1 MENRE
6 ETNGR
11 QDFRKDT
18 TSRSVPKSQH
28 DSPSPEGSLIQL
40 LAGLLALASSD
51 WPPSR
56 SRRAGSVAL
65 MASPPRLQ
73 WRGRPGFPPGF
84 LLSFQ
89 KDQKKNQK
97 LSTSSTIKIKD
108 ER

>member
-11 QDFRKDT
+11 QNFRKDT

-51 WPPSR
+51 WPPSQP
-56 SRRAGSVAL
+56 RRARLVAFDGQPSTL
-65 MASPPRLQ
+65 TVAGPARI
-73 WRGRPGFPPGF
+73 RTRRPIKFPQQHHKQPQNVF
-84 LLSFQ
+84 
-89 KDQKKNQK
+89 
-97 LSTSSTIKIKD
+97 T
-108 ER
+108 R

>member
-11 QDFRKDT
+11 QNFRKDT

-73 WRGRPGFPPGF
+73 WRGRPGFAPGS

-89 KDQKKNQK
+89 KHQKQQQNFY
-97 LSTSSTIKIKD
+97 T
-108 ER
+108 R

>member
-11 QDFRKDT
+11 QNFRKDT

-28 DSPSPEGSLIQL
+28 HSPSPEGSLIQL

-73 WRGRPGFPPGF
+73 WRRPPGFPPASLF
-84 LLSFQ
+84 NFQ
-89 KDQKKNQK
+89 KHHKPQQNLNTPPSRDANVA
-97 LSTSSTIKIKD
+97 D
-108 ER
+108 

>member
-11 QDFRKDT
+11 QNFRKDT

-51 WPPSR
+51 WPPSQP
-56 SRRAGSVAL
+56 RRARLVACDGQPSTITVAG
-65 MASPPRLQ
+65 AS
-73 WRGRPGFPPGF
+73 RGRTGLPIKVSKRHPKPPANVYTP
-84 LLSFQ
+84 S
-89 KDQKKNQK
+89 KM
-97 LSTSSTIKIKD
+97 
-108 ER
+108 